1 MVVDIN
7 RYTGFAGNALRYRD
21 CLRPLSLFLLRAHKE
36 RWNTQPPTILSRGAF
51 RPLRENYRYTRRTRE
66 SFCHGDASHAADYRV
81 NIYRGNPLT
90 RIGSYRRL

>member
-36 RWNTQPPTILSRGAF
+36 RWNTQPPTILSLERLDRLGKIIVT
-51 RPLRENYRYTRRTRE
+51 PGE
-66 SFCHGDASHAADYRV
+66 HANHFATAMRV
-81 NIYRGNPLT
+81 TPPI
-90 RIGSYRRL
+90 IA

>member
-21 CLRPLSLFLLRAHKE
+21 CLRPFLSLSLSLLRAQG
-36 RWNTQPPTILSRGAF
+36 TVVCADPLSRGAF

-66 SFCHGDASHAADYRV
+66 SFCHGDASHAADYRA